1 MRLVHFACLIT
12 LTLGVTSG
20 CEIANRYTAIRSVED
35 QIEFYGRIIDQ
46 YDEPVVHATVTIA
59 VDAAHVIPRE
69 PPAFQLKTDSNGQFS
84 IEKGKNS
91 INAAGIS
98 ISSIEREGY
107 EMKFQQGE
115 RWVFD
120 YRKNNPNRYLPNKTV
135 PFTYRMRKKAA
146 ISAFLFEEVMLKFQ
160 FGVEESGKRIGYD
173 FVQRG
178 HIRNVAMPVGNDRE
192 LVSDLQVTANYNSND
207 GTWAVV
213 LSPGNASGGI
223 IVSEQLLYEAPD
235 SGYQKEYAFTP
246 IDRMPL
252 KAKYVYL
259 MSRDPA
265 IYTRIDLDMVNASSD
280 FFRLNCRSTVTNPY
294 GDRLLEQANELPY
307 EVVKQLTDEAKT
319 AFRHNKR
326 PPKPDLARLLKE
338 VDGKA
343 GKATGGH

>member
-1 MRLVHFACLIT
+1 M
-12 LTLGVTSG
+12 LTLGITPGCVVANHYAAVRSG
-20 CEIANRYTAIRSVED
+20 ED

-46 YDEPVVHATVTIA
+46 CDEPVVDATVTMA
-59 VDAAHVIPRE
+59 VDTAHVLPQA
-69 PPAFQLKTDSNGQFS
+69 PPTFQLRTDSTGRFS
-84 IEKGKNS
+84 IEKEKNS
-91 INAAGIS
+91 ITAAGIS

-120 YRKNNPNRYLPNKTV
+120 YRKNNPNRYLPNKNV

-146 ISAFLFEEVMLKFQ
+146 NSSFLFEEVMLKFQ

-178 HIRNVAMPVGNDRE
+178 HIRNVAMPAGDDRD
-192 LVSDLQVTANYNSND
+192 LVSDLQVTATYNSND

-246 IDRMPL
+246 IDRKPL

-265 IYTRIDLDMVNASSD
+265 IYTRIELDMVNANSD

-294 GDRLLEQANELPY
+294 GDRLLEQASELPY

-319 AFRHNKR
+319 AFRQNKR
-326 PPKPDLARLLKE
+326 PPKPDMARLLKE
-338 VDGKA
+338 VNGKA